1 MFVGVWYVGKQPVL
15 REPTGC
21 GTWIRI
27 HRDCSEDATMDAE
40 KAWNSQRILSE
51 DAEEP
56 SNSMARRGPKLTPW
70 SRLPGREERGKER
83 ISQV

>member
-1 MFVGVWYVGKQPVL
+1 
-15 REPTGC
+15 
-21 GTWIRI
+21 
-27 HRDCSEDATMDAE
+27 MDAE

-56 SNSMARRGPKLTPW
+56 WPEGGPSL
-70 SRLPGREERGKER
+70 RLGAALPGREERGKER